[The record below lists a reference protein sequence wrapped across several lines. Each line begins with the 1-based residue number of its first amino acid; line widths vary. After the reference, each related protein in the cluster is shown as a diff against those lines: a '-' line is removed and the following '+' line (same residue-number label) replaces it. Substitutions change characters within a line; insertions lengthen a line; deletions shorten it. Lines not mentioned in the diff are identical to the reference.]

1 MAGYIRTGVL
11 GFEGEVTASDA
22 VTENIIRDF
31 VRSRHGID
39 FHDAAPPQQLIDTF
53 TDDIVFYVMEVV
65 NAWRRD
71 AMIESARA
79 SAAANKAEWAD

>member
-1 MAGYIRTGVL
+1 MGYIETGVL
-11 GFEGEVTASDA
+11 SFLGRVEASDA
-22 VTENIIRDF
+22 ITEDIIRDF
-31 VRSRHGID
+31 IRSRHGID

-53 TDDIVFYVMEVV
+53 TDDIVSYVMEVV

-79 SAAANKAEWAD
+79 SALANKAEWAD

>member
-1 MAGYIRTGVL
+1 MGYIETGVL
-11 GFEGEVTASDA
+11 SFLGRVEASDA
-22 VTENIIRDF
+22 ITEDIIRDF
-31 VRSRHGID
+31 IRSRHGID
-39 FHDAAPPQQLIDTF
+39 FHDAASPQQLIDTF